1 MKKSNLRNIQRA
13 EFAFLKDLLT
23 SGEKSISKIIT
34 SKSPSTKKISRIFN
48 PEEIKAANKKLKAGI
63 VSNKYA
69 ANLTKQPPNTYKPL
83 GYDNVPLGS
92 NNVPLGSNNVPLG
105 TKKKPPIG
113 KNYATLGSSPKI
125 IGTDYIPL
133 GSKKIPLGS

>member
-23 SGEKSISKIIT
+23 SGQKSISKIIT
-34 SKSPSTKKISRIFN
+34 SKSPSTKKVSRIFT
-48 PEEIKAANKKLKAGI
+48 PKEIKAANKKLKAGI

-69 ANLTKQPPNTYKPL
+69 ANLTKQPPNTYT
-83 GYDNVPLGS
+83 PLGS

-125 IGTDYIPL
+125 IGTDYAPL
-133 GSKKIPLGS
+133 GSKKRPLGSQK